1 MKSSS
6 GKKGMFLFVYILV
19 GLVLS
24 GILTISLYGR
34 CSDCFVSMRGILVV
48 GIVVAS
54 LLGFFISKASNMIL
68 KVIGYLISIV
78 AFSIFVL
85 VFFPIFA
92 SGDLLDAYK
101 IFYGAA
107 IAGEL
112 ILFAGTA
119 IVRGKRFY
127 MGIISLL
134 CIVVYVMIFG
144 MSMDSGVKAVISM
157 IVMLAYLFI
166 STIFY
171 YDSENEDYMEML
183 ERSGMIFNVV
193 AFFISMYGRY
203 TGSWKR

>member
-1 MKSSS
+1 MKAAS

-19 GLVLS
+19 GLLLS
-24 GILTISLYGR
+24 GTLTIGLYGR
-34 CSDCFVSMRGILVV
+34 CSDCFVSMRGILIAC
-48 GIVVAS
+48 IVVAS
-54 LLGFFISKASNMIL
+54 LLGFFLSNGSNTIL
-68 KVIGYLISIV
+68 KVIGYFVSIA

-92 SGDLLDAYK
+92 SGDLSEAYK

-112 ILFAGTA
+112 ILFAGSA

-134 CIVVYVMIFG
+134 CIVVYVIIFG
-144 MSMDSGVKAVISM
+144 MSMESGLKAVLSM

-171 YDSENEDYMEML
+171 YDSEDEEHMEIL
-183 ERSGMIFNVV
+183 EKSGMIFNVG
-193 AFFISMYGRY
+193 AFFVSMYGRY
-203 TGSWKR
+203 SVSWKR

>member
-1 MKSSS
+1 MKSSN

-24 GILTISLYGR
+24 GILTIGLYGR

-54 LLGFFISKASNMIL
+54 LLGFFLSKASNTIL

-92 SGDLLDAYK
+92 SGNLTEAYK

-107 IAGEL
+107 VAGEL
-112 ILFAGTA
+112 ILFAGA
-119 IVRGKRFY
+119 VIVRGKRLY

-134 CIVVYVMIFG
+134 CIIAYVMIFG
-144 MSMDSGVKAVISM
+144 MSMESGVKAVISM

-171 YDSENEDYMEML
+171 YDSEDEDHMEIL
-183 ERSGMIFNVV
+183 EKSGMIFNVV

-203 TGSWKR
+203 TGSWRR